1 MIVLGIIAWV
11 LCAAITYGVL
21 MHVDPDEM
29 EDEPLLGMFLCVLI
43 WPLFVLIGIGIVILS
58 RLSKIGMF
66 FAGFLDKAL
75 ERKEDEDD
83 G

>member
-1 MIVLGIIAWV
+1 MIVLGIIAWL

-29 EDEPLLGMFLCVLI
+29 EDDPLLGMFLCVLI
-43 WPLFVLIGIGIVILS
+43 WPFFILIGIGIVILS

-66 FAGFLDKAL
+66 FAGLIDKL
-75 ERKEDEDD
+75 FERKEEQD

>member
-29 EDEPLLGMFLCVLI
+29 EDDPLLGMFICVLI
-43 WPLFVLIGIGIVILS
+43 WPLFILIGIGIVILS

-66 FAGFLDKAL
+66 FAGLIDKL
-75 ERKEDEDD
+75 FEKKEEQD

>member
-29 EDEPLLGMFLCVLI
+29 EDDPLLGMFMCVLI

-58 RLSKIGMF
+58 RLSKIGIF
-66 FAGFLDKAL
+66 VAGFLDKL
-75 ERKEDEDD
+75 FEEKEEQD

>member
-29 EDEPLLGMFLCVLI
+29 EDDPLLGMFMCVLI

-66 FAGFLDKAL
+66 FAGLIDKL
-75 ERKEDEDD
+75 FEEKEEQD

>member
-29 EDEPLLGMFLCVLI
+29 EDEPLLGMFICVLI
-43 WPLFVLIGIGIVILS
+43 WPYFFLIGIGIVILS

-66 FAGFLDKAL
+66 FAGLIDKL
-75 ERKEDEDD
+75 FEKKEDEE
-83 G
+83 